1 MMKKG
6 TAAEENR
13 RIKKLRRDK
22 NKEFAGI
29 AYGFI
34 ALFLAMIGY
43 LAWFQTARSEAFINN
58 PYNSRLDHF
67 AERIVRGDIT
77 ADDGTILASTKVAED
92 GTETRVYPRGRTY
105 AHVVGYS
112 DNGKTGLEASYNFEL
127 LRSHT
132 FLLERVVS
140 EIEGRKNEGDTL
152 VTTLDDALQ
161 QTAYE
166 ALGSRKGAVVVLE
179 PDTGKI
185 RAMVSKPDF
194 DPNTIVTDWDA
205 ILADDEE
212 ASVLLNRAS
221 QGLYPPGSTFKLV
234 TALEYI
240 REHPKK
246 YKNYSYTCSGS
257 ITNDHYTLHCF
268 GNSVHGEVDL
278 EKSLAKSCNSSF
290 ANMGLSLNIKNFA
303 DTCEDLLF
311 NRDLPIDFAGS
322 GSRFSLTGESGESEV
337 MATAIGQGKTL
348 VSPLHMALIVCAIQN
363 DGVLMRPYLAQRLEN
378 ADGGRVEQYEPS
390 AYGRLMT
397 EKEAKILRRYMKHVV
412 TDGTASALQ
421 SDSYVAAGKTGSAEF
436 GNVKGRSHA
445 WFVGYANA
453 KGKHPIAIAVIVE
466 DAGSGST
473 VGVPIA
479 KSVFDT
485 YFK

>member
-132 FLLERVVS
+132 FLLERVVN

-194 DPNTIVTDWDA
+194 DPNTIVT
-205 ILADDEE
+205 
-212 ASVLLNRAS
+212 
-221 QGLYPPGSTFKLV
+221 
-234 TALEYI
+234 
-240 REHPKK
+240 
-246 YKNYSYTCSGS
+246 
-257 ITNDHYTLHCF
+257 
-268 GNSVHGEVDL
+268 
-278 EKSLAKSCNSSF
+278 
-290 ANMGLSLNIKNFA
+290 
-303 DTCEDLLF
+303 
-311 NRDLPIDFAGS
+311 
-322 GSRFSLTGESGESEV
+322 
-337 MATAIGQGKTL
+337 
-348 VSPLHMALIVCAIQN
+348 
-363 DGVLMRPYLAQRLEN
+363 
-378 ADGGRVEQYEPS
+378 
-390 AYGRLMT
+390 
-397 EKEAKILRRYMKHVV
+397 
-412 TDGTASALQ
+412 
-421 SDSYVAAGKTGSAEF
+421 
-436 GNVKGRSHA
+436 SH
-445 WFVGYANA
+445 WIM
-453 KGKHPIAIAVIVE
+453 P
-466 DAGSGST
+466 
-473 VGVPIA
+473 
-479 KSVFDT
+479 
-485 YFK
+485 